1 MLTKNPNNI
10 ILDASMGSFRD
21 EIDGRLKRVVK
32 SLHALANKDGL
43 YAWEHRQM
51 VDMYQEVLNVIE
63 RRYGNAKIA
72 REEPL
77 PTVDEHGIPIEF

>member
-10 ILDASMGSFRD
+10 CLDASVGSFRD
-21 EIDGRLKRVVK
+21 EVDGRLKRVVK
-32 SLHALANKDGL
+32 SLHALSNKDGL
-43 YAWEHRQM
+43 YAWEHGQM
-51 VDMYQEVLNVIE
+51 IGMYQEVLDVIE
-63 RRYGNAKIA
+63 RRHGNAKIA